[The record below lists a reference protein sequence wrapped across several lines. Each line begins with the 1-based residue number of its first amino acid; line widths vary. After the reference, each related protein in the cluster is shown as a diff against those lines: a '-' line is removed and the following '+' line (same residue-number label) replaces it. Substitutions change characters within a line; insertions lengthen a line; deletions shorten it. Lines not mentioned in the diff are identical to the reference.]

1 MRNHFSRILLI
12 SFFGVFFVQPPIMN
26 AQTLRDSHPFS
37 VGVMAGPTSGV
48 TFKAVFESSQIADH
62 ARGVDSNLSFNLD
75 DYLLWSTHFTIDIP
89 VPSSPLTFYM
99 GPGFFAGYEG
109 KALFWGPAVNVGA
122 SFVRNRYEVFL
133 QIMPRVT
140 IVPDLDGKFGVA
152 VGLRY
157 II

>member
-1 MRNHFSRILLI
+1 MSA
-12 SFFGVFFVQPPIMN
+12 FGVLFFQTPITN

-37 VGVMAGPTSGV
+37 VGMMAGPTSGV
-48 TFKAVFESSQIADH
+48 TFKAVFESSPDADR
-62 ARGVDSNLSFNLD
+62 ARSVDSNLSFNLD
-75 DYLLWSTHFTIDIP
+75 DYLLWSTHFTVDIP
-89 VPSSPLTFYM
+89 VPRSPLTLYM

-140 IVPDLDGKFGVA
+140 FVPDLDGKFGAA